1 MKRQSIRE
9 LAAIFQRQHGLDA
22 LRMAEERRGEHL
34 SESDGFQLWDAIA
47 RALRELQSYQLNQP
61 LNKLNEVPVRR
72 RFQ

>member
-47 RALRELQSYQLNQP
+47 RVLWELQSYQLNQP
-61 LNKLNEVPVRR
+61 LTKLNEVPVRR